1 MSKSCKC
8 KKTHECEE
16 CPEWIFTFADLV
28 MLMMGFFVILWVLKP
43 PAGKNGANDSEP
55 AKAQQDWDYTVGKIR
70 EGFGYQPN
78 PESSD
83 PVDKALIQRDKGR
96 KEGAEN
102 EHPRDT
108 AVGTNHDVTTVRPGN
123 HSVVGG
129 RLSFEPG
136 SSQLLP
142 ESNRSLDEIADKLRG
157 HNAIVLVKGHTSLDD
172 FPAEGPAVQKMD
184 LSLRRAQAAADY
196 LMAHGVSPEVL
207 RVEGCST
214 FEPIRQRA
222 YNENAQADNRRV
234 EIEWTSELVE
244 ERQDPTDVPIK
255 VPPEKKDDSDNDKDK
270 PAQ

>member
-1 MSKSCKC
+1 MSKSSCKC
-8 KKTHECEE
+8 KKSAECEE

-43 PAGKNGANDSEP
+43 PAGKNSINDAEP

-78 PESSD
+78 PQSSD
-83 PVDKALIQRDKGR
+83 PVDKVLIQRDKGR
-96 KEGAEN
+96 KEGSEN
-102 EHPRDT
+102 EHPRES
-108 AVGTNHDVTTVRPGN
+108 AIGISRDVTDIRPGN

-129 RLSFEPG
+129 RLDFEPG
-136 SSQLLP
+136 SYNLLP
-142 ESNRSLDEIADKLRG
+142 ESKHSLDEIAEKLRG
-157 HNAIVLVKGHTSLDD
+157 HNAIVLVKGHASLDD
-172 FPAEGPAVQKMD
+172 FPAEAPAAQKMD
-184 LSLRRAQAAADY
+184 ISLRRAQAAADY

-222 YNENAQADNRRV
+222 YSVTAQADNRRV

-255 VPPEKKDDSDNDKDK
+255 APRKNGEPENGFQDN
-270 PAQ
+270 